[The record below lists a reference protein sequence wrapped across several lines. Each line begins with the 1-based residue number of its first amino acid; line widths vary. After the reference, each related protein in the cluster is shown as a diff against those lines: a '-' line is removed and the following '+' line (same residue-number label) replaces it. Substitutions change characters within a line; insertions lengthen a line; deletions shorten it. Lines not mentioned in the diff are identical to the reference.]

1 MSHNRYGKRILFKE
15 ITEETLL
22 ISNPNTSLV
31 NYLEKEGRLSL
42 EPSRL
47 YVAGNIEAIKRGIRN
62 HQGISIMSEYA
73 VRQELELGLL
83 KQVPLLDHPGLKR
96 QLYTIFR
103 KDTRFKLSTSLFLEF
118 FRKAAEDNRL
128 LSQL

>member
-1 MSHNRYGKRILFKE
+1 M
-15 ITEETLL
+15 
-22 ISNPNTSLV
+22 
-31 NYLEKEGRLSL
+31 
-42 EPSRL
+42 
-47 YVAGNIEAIKRGIRN
+47 AGNIEAIKRGIRN

-103 KDTRFKLSTSLFLEF
+103 KDTRFKLSTSLFLEIF
-118 FRKAAEDNRL
+118 QEGRGG
-128 LSQL
+128 

>member
-1 MSHNRYGKRILFKE
+1 
-15 ITEETLL
+15 
-22 ISNPNTSLV
+22 
-31 NYLEKEGRLSL
+31 
-42 EPSRL
+42 
-47 YVAGNIEAIKRGIRN
+47 
-62 HQGISIMSEYA
+62 MSEYA

-103 KDTRFKLSTSLFLEF
+103 RDTQFKLSTRLFLEF